1 MIRQLVSAFGL
12 FLLTTV
18 PLFGADLIMS
28 GDLRGEIK
36 PCGCAEEGDMGGLL
50 RRATFLQQKQASGP
64 VVYLDLGNNF
74 PEPSEQGNLKV
85 EVLHTAL
92 RQMGPSV
99 ILVGPNEW
107 LYGLDALA
115 EDLPYFLSNQ
125 NGTLPFQQEVRLELQ
140 GTPARVRGFLSP
152 TLIYQNENEAPAVHG
167 VAQALEQWTRS
178 DAYEILLFRGTD
190 AELMQFQQSGQ
201 FDLILSGSTNADE
214 LKQVMTRTTE
224 AGTVAMIPTKG
235 QGLLQGVWQADTQQF
250 QATGEVTAT
259 PQFGVDWLRRS
270 VPDDPQLTQAF
281 QRYDDRVKELF
292 FTNLDRMEQQQQQS
306 PFVGAAVCEACHAEA
321 AKVWKGSRHAHAFAT
336 LEAKGKH
343 FDPECLECHVV
354 GLKPWQPTSGSSLS
368 PEVQAF
374 VGKNGFLS
382 PQLTPHLMN
391 VQCEN
396 CHGPARAH
404 LANPEAVKM
413 PQLATN
419 ACTSCHV
426 GSHSPSFNFETYW
439 PKIQHGKEP

>member
-1 MIRQLVSAFGL
+1 MTRIC
-12 FLLTTV
+12 LLALSTFFFTSS
-18 PLFGADLIMS
+18 LFGADLIVS

-50 RRATFLQQKQASGP
+50 RRATFLKQQEGA
-64 VVYLDLGNNF
+64 VYLDLGNNF

-85 EVLHTAL
+85 EVIHTAL
-92 RQMGPSV
+92 RQMGPAV

-107 LYGLDALA
+107 LYGLDSLA

-125 NGTLPFQQEVRLELQ
+125 DGTLPFQQEATVSFE
-140 GTPARVRGFLSP
+140 GTVAHLRGFLSP
-152 TLIYQNENEAPAVHG
+152 TLIYQNENEAPRVYGAS
-167 VAQALEQWTRS
+167 QALATWERS
-178 DAYEILLFRGTD
+178 GAFEVLLFRGTD
-190 AELMQFQQSGQ
+190 AELAQFQESGQ

-214 LKQVMTRTTE
+214 LKQVMTRTTD

-235 QGLLQGVWQADTQQF
+235 QGLLQGVWQPEQRRF
-250 QATGEVTAT
+250 VATGEVTAT

-270 VPDDPQLTQAF
+270 VPDDPPLSQAF
-281 QRYDDRVKELF
+281 QEYDDRVKELF

-321 AKVWKGSRHAHAFAT
+321 AKVWKSSRHAHAFAT
-336 LEAKGKH
+336 LEAKDKH

-354 GLKPWQPTSGSSLS
+354 GLKPWQPTPGSTLS
-368 PEVQAF
+368 PDVQAF

-391 VQCEN
+391 VQCES

-404 LANPEAVKM
+404 IAQPEVVKM
-413 PQLATN
+413 PQVAAN
-419 ACTSCHV
+419 ACTTCHM
-426 GSHSPSFNFETYW
+426 GSHSPLFNFETYW
-439 PKIQHGKEP
+439 PKIQHGKEPQ